1 MKPGE
6 FDEVMN
12 AFNEQFNSL
21 SERINSISEKINNMP
36 EPKDYSTEIN
46 SLRNDMFDALKSFT
60 PIKTDADDEP
70 AKEVEITIDDILGI

>member
-21 SERINSISEKINNMP
+21 SERINSISEKINSIP

-60 PIKTDADDEP
+60 PTHPVVDEEP
-70 AKEVEITIDDILGI
+70 VKEAEITIDDILGI

>member
-21 SERINSISEKINNMP
+21 SERINSISEKINSMP

-60 PIKTDADDEP
+60 PSHTEIVDEP
-70 AKEVEITIDDILGI
+70 AKETEITINDILGI